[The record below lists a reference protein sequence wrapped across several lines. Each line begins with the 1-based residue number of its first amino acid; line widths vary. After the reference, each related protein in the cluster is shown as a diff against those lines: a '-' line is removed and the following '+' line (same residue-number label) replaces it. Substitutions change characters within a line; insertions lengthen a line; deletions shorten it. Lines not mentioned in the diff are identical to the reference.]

1 MFDGP
6 YICVGKFSLTI
17 FAKILERILDVF
29 IVNNLLLWN
38 DKNAQKILQLD
49 SNHDDDRFFKIL
61 TKSENKETL
70 VTERPEVTIKL

>member
-1 MFDGP
+1 M
-6 YICVGKFSLTI
+6 
-17 FAKILERILDVF
+17 DVF